1 MEAKLRELEDL
12 EKEKLN
18 IYADKERIQSELQ
31 AKEEKLR
38 IEAREKE
45 NLEALIRDM
54 EKKLV
59 NGGQALEEKEK
70 EQNKVYREYQKK
82 LKIERKKQKQLLQE
96 NRKKEEVFMQVE
108 SGYKDLQEQV
118 NDQKVM
124 IEKLKVKY
132 QAALQEIKDVEKE

>member
-70 EQNKVYREYQKK
+70 EQSKVYREYQKK

>member
-70 EQNKVYREYQKK
+70 EQSKVYRDY
-82 LKIERKKQKQLLQE
+82 
-96 NRKKEEVFMQVE
+96 
-108 SGYKDLQEQV
+108 
-118 NDQKVM
+118 
-124 IEKLKVKY
+124 
-132 QAALQEIKDVEKE
+132 

>member
-70 EQNKVYREYQKK
+70 EQSKVYREYQKK
-82 LKIERKKQKQLLQE
+82 LKIERKKQKQLLHE

>member
-70 EQNKVYREYQKK
+70 DQNKVYREYQKK

>member
-132 QAALQEIKDVEKE
+132 QAAL

>member
-70 EQNKVYREYQKK
+70 EQSKVYREYQKK

-96 NRKKEEVFMQVE
+96 NRKKEEAFMQVE

>member
-59 NGGQALEEKEK
+59 NGGQALDETEKES
-70 EQNKVYREYQKK
+70 NKVYREYQKK

-132 QAALQEIKDVEKE
+132 QAAL

>member
-70 EQNKVYREYQKK
+70 EQSKVYREYQKK

-124 IEKLKVKY
+124 IQKLKVKY